1 MALILLSAKRN
12 ILFCFA
18 LILKYLLLDFASCY
32 EIVEDFDF
40 EMYVLCVK
48 EFPTQQLNRKKE
60 TILRKSELQQ
70 KVLKSKK
77 TQNSFFGHYFS
88 FKKISQWKDIKNI
101 DIIHFRYKLKWRI
114 LKMWG
119 ETIKFVCKLLI
130 CLLP

>member
-40 EMYVLCVK
+40 EMYVLCVSVK

-77 TQNSFFGHYFS
+77 TSPFS
-88 FKKISQWKDIKNI
+88 KN
-101 DIIHFRYKLKWRI
+101 
-114 LKMWG
+114 
-119 ETIKFVCKLLI
+119 
-130 CLLP
+130 